1 MKCYDVKRDVAREY
15 DDESPTLIAR
25 IGTGGESSSY
35 NRRIYGFKPN
45 AGSKARGIGWEYETS
60 PTLDTG
66 CSSSIG
72 IVEITN
78 VNE

>member
-25 IGTGGESSSY
+25 IGTGGSSSY
-35 NRRIYGFKPN
+35 NRRIYGFKPRQ
-45 AGSKARGIGWEYETS
+45 GPKAQGLGWELETA
-60 PTLDTG
+60 PTLNCDAA
-66 CSSSIG
+66 CSAG